1 MTDKHCPIEEE
12 SSVKEG
18 EGVDDSHNNEKEK
31 GYYSDDYIVTYAGG
45 RKMSRKHREEYMRQ
59 INESEGFDITLDLE
73 LNAAL
78 GGPVVPLRGDFYKPL
93 CTELSH
99 MAIHKFNK
107 ENALNYE
114 FVEIVNMTAQL
125 GGGVWYYITF
135 NAKDADAAIKTFQA
149 LGWQGVSGD
158 LEVSFCR
165 FKKSSSHEGDTK
177 SPNSDVGTQCT
188 CHLLKPLYYCWLLL
202 KTGVIYLCYY

>member
-1 MTDKHCPIEEE
+1 
-12 SSVKEG
+12 
-18 EGVDDSHNNEKEK
+18 
-31 GYYSDDYIVTYAGG
+31 
-45 RKMSRKHREEYMRQ
+45 
-59 INESEGFDITLDLE
+59 
-73 LNAAL
+73 
-78 GGPVVPLRGDFYKPL
+78 
-93 CTELSH
+93 

-135 NAKDADAAIKTFQA
+135 NAKDAADAIKTFQA

-177 SPNSDVGTQCT
+177 SPNSDVGTQGT
-188 CHLLKPLYYCWLLL
+188 CHLLKLLYYCWLLL
-202 KTGVIYLCYY
+202 KTGVIYLCYH